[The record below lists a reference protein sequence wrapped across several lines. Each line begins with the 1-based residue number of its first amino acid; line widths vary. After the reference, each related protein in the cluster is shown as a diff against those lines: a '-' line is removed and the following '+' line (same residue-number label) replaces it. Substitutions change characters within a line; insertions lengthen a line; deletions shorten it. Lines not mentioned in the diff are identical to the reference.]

1 MTWLVLIPLAAVLL
15 MGGTEIA
22 RATTRPVWPCRR
34 GRISSWLAV
43 FALNFASREG
53 MASTT
58 SPCSVRCIDAL
69 PATGSGQ
76 VLRRN
81 WH

>member
-1 MTWLVLIPLAAVLL
+1 MTWLVLIPLAAVLP
-15 MGGTEIA
+15 MGGTGIA
-22 RATTRPVWPCRR
+22 CATTRPVWPCRR
-34 GRISSWLAV
+34 GRTSSGLAV
-43 FALNFASREG
+43 FALNLGSRED

-58 SPCSVRCIDAL
+58 SSHRVRCIDAL